1 MTRGCI
7 FTGPG
12 RRKASRGTSVIAAA
26 KVHGPDKTI
35 RIETMERE
43 ADRRTRIRPPHEPE
57 SLPLRTSQQSLYS
70 EKTFAARQ
78 ASVKRG
84 RFDIRGRAIEMRDA
98 DTEKITLRLPAR
110 YLKALDFLVQ
120 VDDFPSRSEAVR
132 AAIRDFVYGR
142 VELVT
147 EKLKK
152 MQDAE
157 RTLAEAE
164 AFKREYMQK

>member
-1 MTRGCI
+1 
-7 FTGPG
+7 
-12 RRKASRGTSVIAAA
+12 
-26 KVHGPDKTI
+26 
-35 RIETMERE
+35 
-43 ADRRTRIRPPHEPE
+43 
-57 SLPLRTSQQSLYS
+57 
-70 EKTFAARQ
+70 
-78 ASVKRG
+78 
-84 RFDIRGRAIEMRDA
+84 MRDA

-110 YLKALDFLVQ
+110 YLRALDFLVQ

-142 VELVT
+142 VEMVT

-164 AFKREYMQK
+164 AFKREYMEK

>member
-1 MTRGCI
+1 
-7 FTGPG
+7 
-12 RRKASRGTSVIAAA
+12 
-26 KVHGPDKTI
+26 
-35 RIETMERE
+35 
-43 ADRRTRIRPPHEPE
+43 
-57 SLPLRTSQQSLYS
+57 
-70 EKTFAARQ
+70 
-78 ASVKRG
+78 
-84 RFDIRGRAIEMRDA
+84 MRDA
-98 DTEKITLRLPAR
+98 ETEKITLRLPAR

-142 VELVT
+142 VALVT

>member
-1 MTRGCI
+1 
-7 FTGPG
+7 
-12 RRKASRGTSVIAAA
+12 
-26 KVHGPDKTI
+26 
-35 RIETMERE
+35 
-43 ADRRTRIRPPHEPE
+43 
-57 SLPLRTSQQSLYS
+57 
-70 EKTFAARQ
+70 
-78 ASVKRG
+78 
-84 RFDIRGRAIEMRDA
+84 MRDA
-98 DTEKITLRLPAR
+98 DKEKITLRLPAR